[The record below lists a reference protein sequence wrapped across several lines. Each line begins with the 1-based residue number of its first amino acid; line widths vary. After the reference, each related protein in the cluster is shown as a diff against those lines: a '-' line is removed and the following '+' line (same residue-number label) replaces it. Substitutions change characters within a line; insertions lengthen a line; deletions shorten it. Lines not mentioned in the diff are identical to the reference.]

1 MDARTSFP
9 QFYLKSSSFSR
20 NIIVRSADAFSAAFT
35 SFFMYILPTRS
46 SDSALATVSS
56 RPWES
61 AVNALDVVGFQVAVL
76 IEYRQGLRVVL
87 ELW

>member
-1 MDARTSFP
+1 
-9 QFYLKSSSFSR
+9 
-20 NIIVRSADAFSAAFT
+20 
-35 SFFMYILPTRS
+35 
-46 SDSALATVSS
+46 VSS